1 VYATAFWNKLTA
13 AARADAVL
21 LDPVWEHSVKQ
32 PQQQK
37 EQPFSSMSGDDP
49 IIMNYDCEHT
59 RKIVLTSSEQE
70 DHRLYRRFRS
80 NFAYFP
86 VASVGVGVGA
96 VEMEMAS
103 SAAGD
108 TEDGTDHNKDGICM
122 IDHTD
127 LGKSHNPLVSDIWKS
142 LLVASEGVVT
152 DFNFLTLLRADCG
165 SMFWLTTTERCDGLV
180 IVPRA
185 QFLFVELARVKEG
198 CYDGTFRRQLQI
210 FDVKTAADAVQEYV
224 RYTKREENN
233 GNGDG
238 NGDGDK
244 ESNHRHH
251 CEAAARALKTL
262 AQQWP
267 SPYTST
273 LKMTGMVK
281 ILKQCCA
288 ASTNSTSTSTST
300 STDDCNIIHNSSI
313 RNRLIDLCLET
324 LQRWQDVVELGRLP
338 KNGIL
343 NTNKGWTVRQEQ
355 SVERA
360 ARALSM
366 SAAAAAATTAVAA
379 KATAPAPS
387 QPATTDPGGMFGNNG
402 DNSNGEASSSTAAV
416 TKKAQSQTTSS
427 FDDVVV
433 YGVEPTSAAAKF
445 RDYGLVVLP
454 DIIVQHEDN
463 NDAYN
468 NDEAVAKYKTQAARA
483 LEELC
488 REQLEPRGLQVNSE
502 TTAFDFAE
510 VRQRPGHRV
519 DNRYHIL
526 EPSNSPIAVLGR
538 RLVHELP
545 RLLFPEE
552 FSPEA
557 SEQPA
562 WQLLYAGVVHSFPRS
577 QPDNPVPDAQLWH
590 RDGPSVF
597 TNLHH
602 VSHCINVFV
611 PLIDVSTANGTTEF
625 VPGTHDDRL
634 FEQVAGDVVK
644 TAEQDPAEQHKLAVR
659 ADVKAGTAVVFD
671 TRVLH
676 RGLAN
681 ASMQERPVLYF
692 TMAREWFTEQHM
704 FQTESIVQNPRDK
717 AHKKM
722 CCRLFQ
728 SVAGRVPDPKITDYG
743 HPHYT
748 TRFDLLLL
756 ERMISNNV
764 DDQVAA
770 TMNLSAVLAFAALT
784 TGDREALC
792 REFVYALNEDAV
804 ERKYKILEKARL
816 IRRETRQLQD
826 FTSIETDMS
835 DVTSLYELTAKILF
849 QETALLSKMGFTA
862 NDFGVSTALAMLK
875 AFASSPVLEGV
886 GISAARLEESFTS
899 WWHAGRGRFE
909 FMKGSAESKEERSRR
924 GLLVVFSSLGSG
936 IARPE
941 WSASIRGVGEHP
953 NLDVLHVMD
962 PAFSWYCQDSECEWN
977 GGKYY
982 NSELTRYLADYH
994 AVFYLGDSMGAA
1006 AALRFSSLANGV
1018 LAFTPQGTWKGQERM
1033 LLPVVPFVFSCAA
1046 SDDSLRAHYMPS
1058 FSIHSVD
1065 ISKYEAITRLDFA
1078 LTTKK
1083 EFQLEL
1089 LSEVKDSKA
1098 AFTIHYGKY
1107 CDEDV
1112 RQIRLLPQ
1120 PLPPNVTLVEHDFDD
1135 HILSLHLREQGKL
1148 TEMIEAAIFDFLD
1161 ENSLK

>member
-1 VYATAFWNKLTA
+1 MVHIDDENYDPFADLDVSNDPEIERLGANAAAVYATEFWRKLTA

-21 LDPVWEHSVKQ
+21 LDPVWEDVNGDNIKE
-32 PQQQK
+32 QQDQQ
-37 EQPFSSMSGDDP
+37 QPFSDDH
-49 IIMNYDCEHT
+49 NYDCEHT
-59 RKIVLTSSEQE
+59 RKIVLTTSEQE
-70 DHRLYRRFRS
+70 DHKLYRRFRS

-86 VASVGVGVGA
+86 VANVDS
-96 VEMEMAS
+96 ESPNNDNEN
-103 SAAGD
+103 D
-108 TEDGTDHNKDGICM
+108 TDGM
-122 IDHTD
+122 DHTD
-127 LGKSHNPLVSDIWKS
+127 LGKSHNPLVSDVWKS
-142 LLVASEGVVT
+142 LLVASEGVVQ

-165 SMFWLTTTERCDGLV
+165 SMFWINETESCDGIM

-198 CYDGTFRRQLQI
+198 SYDGTFRRALQI
-210 FDVKTAADAVQEYV
+210 FEVKTAADAVQDCV
-224 RYTKREENN
+224 RYMKREVNSENDSN
-233 GNGDG
+233 
-238 NGDGDK
+238 DK
-244 ESNHRHH
+244 NLYSH

-288 ASTNSTSTSTST
+288 AATAASATISDNSMN
-300 STDDCNIIHNSSI
+300 D
-313 RNRLIDLCLET
+313 RLKDLCLET

-338 KNGIL
+338 KHM
-343 NTNKGWTVRQEQ
+343 NTTSNKRWTVRQEQ

-366 SAAAAAATTAVAA
+366 TAAATTTAVAKVAPVQTVVTA
-379 KATAPAPS
+379 KAES
-387 QPATTDPGGMFGNNG
+387 GGMFGNGDSNG
-402 DNSNGEASSSTAAV
+402 DADASMSEAV
-416 TKKAQSQTTSS
+416 TQKPQTQTTSS

-433 YGVEPTSAAAKF
+433 YGVEPTSAAATF

-454 DIIVQHEDN
+454 DIIVQDDAN
-463 NDAYN
+463 NDAYT
-468 NDEAVAKYKTQAARA
+468 NDEAVAKYKTQAAGA
-483 LEELC
+483 LEQLC
-488 REQLEPRGLQVNSE
+488 REQLEPRGLQVDSE

-526 EPSNSPIAVLGR
+526 EPPDSPIAVLAR

-557 SEQPA
+557 SATPV

-577 QPDNPVPDAQLWH
+577 HPDNPVPDAQLWH

-597 TNLHH
+597 TNQHH

-611 PLIDVSTANGTTEF
+611 PLINVSTANGTTEF

-634 FEQVAGDVVK
+634 FEQVAGDVVE
-644 TAEQDPAEQHKLAVR
+644 TAEQDPAKQHKLAVR
-659 ADVKAGTAVVFD
+659 ADVKAGTAIVFD

-704 FQTESIVQNPRDK
+704 FQTESIVQNPKDK
-717 AHKKM
+717 AHQRM
-722 CCRLFQ
+722 CARLFQ
-728 SVAGRVPDPKITDYG
+728 SVTGRLPDPKVTDYG

-756 ERMISNNV
+756 ERMVSNNV
-764 DDQVAA
+764 NDQAAA
-770 TMNLSAVLAFAALT
+770 TMNLSAVLAFTALT

-792 REFVYALNEDAV
+792 REFVYAFNEDAV
-804 ERKYKILEKARL
+804 ERKYKTLEKASL
-816 IRRETRQLQD
+816 IRREARQQQVDSED
-826 FTSIETDMS
+826 FASIETDMS

-849 QETALLSKMGFTA
+849 QETTLLSKMGFTA
-862 NDFGVSTALAMLK
+862 NEFGVSTALAMLK
-875 AFASSPVLEGV
+875 AFASSSVLEGV
-886 GISAARLEESFTS
+886 GISAARLEESFTA

-941 WSASIRGVGEHP
+941 WGGSIRGVTKHP

-962 PAFSWYCQDSECEWN
+962 PAFSWYCQDSECEWK
-977 GGKYY
+977 GGEYY
-982 NSELTRYLADYH
+982 LRELTRYLADYR

-1006 AALRFSSLANGV
+1006 AALRFSNLANGV
-1018 LAFTPQGTWKGQERM
+1018 LAFTPQ
-1033 LLPVVPFVFSCAA
+1033 
-1046 SDDSLRAHYMPS
+1046 
-1058 FSIHSVD
+1058 VD

-1083 EFQLEL
+1083 EFQREL
-1089 LSEVKDSKA
+1089 VSIVKNSKA
-1098 AFTIHYGKY
+1098 AITIHYGKH

-1112 RQIRLLPQ
+1112 RQVHLLPQ
-1120 PLPPNVTLVEHDFDD
+1120 PLPPNVTLVPHDFDD

-1148 TEMIEAAIFDFLD
+1148 TEMIEAAIFNFLD

>member
-1 VYATAFWNKLTA
+1 MVHIDDDNYDPFADLDVSNDPEIERLGANAAAVYATEFWRKLST

-21 LDPVWEHSVKQ
+21 LDPVWEVATNDHDELK
-32 PQQQK
+32 QQQDQE
-37 EQPFSSMSGDDP
+37 EQPLPEDTHH
-49 IIMNYDCEHT
+49 NYDCEHT
-59 RKIVLTSSEQE
+59 RQIVLTQSAQE

-80 NFAYFP
+80 NFASF
-86 VASVGVGVGA
+86 SVSNV
-96 VEMEMAS
+96 
-103 SAAGD
+103 
-108 TEDGTDHNKDGICM
+108 
-122 IDHTD
+122 HTD
-127 LGKSHNPLVSDIWKS
+127 EQSPYSVNGDEDMEDMDRTNLSISHNPLVSDTWKS
-142 LLVASEGVVT
+142 LLVASEGVVP
-152 DFNFLTLLRADCG
+152 DFNFLTLLRAD
-165 SMFWLTTTERCDGLV
+165 SHAMFWLTETESCNGIM

-185 QFLFVELARVKEG
+185 QFLFIELTRIKEG
-198 CYDGTFRRQLQI
+198 CYDGSFRRALQI
-210 FDVKTAADAVQEYV
+210 FEVKTAADVIQECV
-224 RYTKREENN
+224 RYMKNDEDDSKDTKR
-233 GNGDG
+233 
-238 NGDGDK
+238 
-244 ESNHRHH
+244 H
-251 CEAAARALKTL
+251 CEAAARALKNL
-262 AQQWP
+262 AVQWP

-281 ILKQCCA
+281 IIKQCCT
-288 ASTNSTSTSTST
+288 ASTTATATVSE
-300 STDDCNIIHNSSI
+300 TDNNVK
-313 RNRLIDLCLET
+313 NRHLQLLKDLCLDT

-338 KNGIL
+338 RQQLVSMNV
-343 NTNKGWTVRQEQ
+343 NKGWTVRQEQ

-366 SAAAAAATTAVAA
+366 TAATTTKSTSSTAVAA
-379 KATAPAPS
+379 KQSPAQS
-387 QPATTDPGGMFGNNG
+387 QAAATTETGRMFGNGNA
-402 DNSNGEASSSTAAV
+402 DADTSTAMV
-416 TKKAQSQTTSS
+416 PSQKTQTLTTSK

-433 YGVEPTSAAAKF
+433 FGGTDPSASAAAVTF

-454 DIIVQHEDN
+454 DIIVQDEAN
-463 NDAYN
+463 NDAFT
-468 NDEAVAKYKTQAARA
+468 NDEAVAKYKMQAATA
-483 LEELC
+483 LDELC
-488 REQLEPRGLQVNSE
+488 REQLEPRGLQVDSE

-526 EPSNSPIAVLGR
+526 DPPESPIAVLAR

-557 SEQPA
+557 ASEPA

-577 QPDNPVPDAQLWH
+577 QPDKPVPDAQLWH

-597 TNLHH
+597 TNQHH

-625 VPGTHDDRL
+625 IPGTHDDRL
-634 FEQVAGDVVK
+634 FEQVAGDVIA

-704 FQTESIVQNPRDK
+704 FQTESIVQNPKDK
-717 AHKKM
+717 ANQKL
-722 CCRLFQ
+722 CGQLFQ
-728 SVAGRVPDPKITDYG
+728 CVTGRAPDPKVTDYG

-756 ERMISNNV
+756 ERMLSDNV

-770 TMNLSAVLAFAALT
+770 TMNFSAVLAFSALT

-804 ERKYKILEKARL
+804 ERKYKTLEKALL
-816 IRRETRQLQD
+816 IRREVRQQQVDNED
-826 FTSIETDMS
+826 FASIETDMS

-862 NDFGVSTALAMLK
+862 NEFGISTALAMLK
-875 AFASSPVLEGV
+875 AFASSSVLEGV

-909 FMKGSAESKEERSRR
+909 FRKGNAEGKEERSRR
-924 GLLVVFSSLGSG
+924 GILVIFSSLGSG

-941 WSASIRGVGEHP
+941 WSGSIRGVAKHP

-962 PAFSWYCQDSECEWN
+962 PAFSWYCQDSECEWK
-977 GGKYY
+977 GGEYY
-982 NSELTRYLADYH
+982 LSELTRYLADYR

-1006 AALRFSSLANGV
+1006 AALRFSGLANGI
-1018 LAFTPQGTWKGQERM
+1018 LAFTPQVE
-1033 LLPVVPFVFSCAA
+1033 
-1046 SDDSLRAHYMPS
+1046 
-1058 FSIHSVD
+1058 
-1065 ISKYEAITRLDFA
+1065 ISQYEAITRLDFA
-1078 LTTKK
+1078 LATKK
-1083 EFQLEL
+1083 EFQREL
-1089 LSEVKDSKA
+1089 LSVVKNSKA
-1098 AFTIHYGKY
+1098 AITIHYGKD

-1112 RQIRLLPQ
+1112 HQIRLLPR
-1120 PLPPNVTLVEHDFDD
+1120 PLPPNVKLVDHDFDD

-1148 TEMIEAAIFDFLD
+1148 TDMVEAAILDFLD
-1161 ENSLK
+1161 ENNLK